1 MKSHYFGSCLFHHMD
16 QSLAEVHYC
25 ALQGPNLDIVSL
37 AQNERLSAWSFS
49 AATQDPET
57 EITAL
62 ALFSS
67 EPGLGPP
74 SHVLVGLDSGL
85 AGLLAVFSIAEGRVV
100 RAVALP
106 QRVRILPHKHCVA
119 PNLMLPRLGVCVK

>member
-1 MKSHYFGSCLFHHMD
+1 M
-16 QSLAEVHYC
+16 
-25 ALQGPNLDIVSL
+25 DIVSL
-37 AQNERLSAWSFS
+37 AQNELLSAWSFS
-49 AATQDPET
+49 AATQDLET

-67 EPGLGPP
+67 EPGVGPP

-106 QRVRILPHKHCVA
+106 QRVRTMPQQQSVAFNLP
-119 PNLMLPRLGVCVK
+119 LLRLAVYV